1 MRDTMTD
8 SMIDNIQITY
18 HTDDQNFNY
27 VIPNFQDETTTVEVN
42 EDDIEEQLQD
52 LALGA
57 PVISK
62 DDVTGKMT
70 LGINIEQSSDLGNW
84 SPIDLQGSDVSI
96 TNDKIEIDVDVAT
109 DKKFFRFSPSRQI
122 QT

>member
-1 MRDTMTD
+1 MTNF
-8 SMIDNIQITY
+8 SLNII
-18 HTDDQNFNY
+18 NFEKLY
-27 VIPNFQDETTTVEVN
+27 LYT

-109 DKKFFRFSPSRQI
+109 DKKFFRFSPSR
-122 QT
+122 